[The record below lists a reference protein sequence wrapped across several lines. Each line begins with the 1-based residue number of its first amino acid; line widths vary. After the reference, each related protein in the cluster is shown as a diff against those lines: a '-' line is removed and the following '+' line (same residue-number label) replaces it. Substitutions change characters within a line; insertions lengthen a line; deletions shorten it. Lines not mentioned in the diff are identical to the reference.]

1 MKPFDS
7 EDRHHGPTVHMIEP
21 QAPMPRGN
29 RFMALMRNLMHT
41 RIDKSTHRIHLV
53 AFAFVGLYLV
63 IGGKLLWLG
72 MKPDTQSLRRAASE
86 AVSAS
91 RPDVIDRNGE
101 VLASDVKTMSIFAE
115 PRRIIDKDEAVELLT
130 AVLPG
135 LNARELRERLASR
148 KGFIWI
154 KRAVTPKER
163 QEVFRLGLP
172 GIVFV
177 PENKRVYP
185 NGPLASHVLGFT
197 NVDNHGIAG
206 IEKFIDNQG
215 LGDLNRAGF
224 QLTAADL
231 KPIQLSLDLRVTHAV
246 RDELQKG
253 IERYKAKGGSAAIMD
268 VNTGEVVALASLPD
282 YDPNNPTDALDP
294 NRINR
299 MSVGTYEMGST
310 FKALTLA
317 MGIDSG
323 KVNLRTSIDARGALR
338 YGRFKIGDYHAQNR
352 ALTIPEVFTYSSNI
366 GTARVALMIGVEG
379 HKAFLRKMGQ
389 LDRMRTEIPESAE
402 PQVPRQWGELSTM
415 TIAFGHGLA
424 VAPLQAMMAI
434 AALLNGGY
442 LINPT
447 FLKRSE
453 EDAKK
458 GAPRVIKPETS
469 EALRYLMR
477 LNAEIGSAK
486 AINIPGYY
494 AGGKTGTAE
503 KNFHGRYVKDRVLTT
518 FTAIWP
524 SDKPKYLYLTVMDE
538 PQPTPETHG
547 YRTAAWNAGAVTG
560 RLIERTGPLLGA
572 PPRLEL
578 PTLPFPLL
586 ARLGIGMPQP
596 GSSGH

>member
-7 EDRHHGPTVHMIEP
+7 EDRHPGPTVHMIEP
-21 QAPMPRGN
+21 QAPLPRGN

-135 LNARELRERLASR
+135 LNARDLRERLASR

-154 KRAVTPKER
+154 KRAVTPRER

-231 KPIQLSLDLRVTHAV
+231 KPIQLSLDLRVKHAV

-434 AALLNGGY
+434 AALSNGGY

>member
-1 MKPFDS
+1 MKPFDPD
-7 EDRHHGPTVHMIEP
+7 DRHPGPIVHMIEP
-21 QAPMPRGN
+21 QLPTPRGN
-29 RFMALMRNLMHT
+29 RFMAFVRNLMHT
-41 RIDKSTHRIHLV
+41 RIDKSTHRIHFV
-53 AFAFVGLYLV
+53 AFAFVGLYAV
-63 IGGKLLWLG
+63 ISGKLIWLG

-91 RPDVIDRNGE
+91 RPDVIDRNGD

-135 LNARELRERLASR
+135 LNARELRERLGSR
-148 KGFIWI
+148 KGFVWI

-206 IEKFIDNQG
+206 IEKFIDSQG

-224 QLTAADL
+224 QLAASDL

-253 IERYKAKGGSAAIMD
+253 IERYKAKSGAAAVMD
-268 VNTGEVVALASLPD
+268 VNTGEVIALVSLPD

-294 NRINR
+294 NRMNR
-299 MSVGTYEMGST
+299 MSVGVNEMGST

-317 MGIDSG
+317 MGLDSG
-323 KVNLRTSIDARGALR
+323 RINLRTSIDARAALR
-338 YGRFKIGDYHAQNR
+338 YGRHKISDFHAESR
-352 ALTIPEVFTYSSNI
+352 FLTVQEVFTYSSNI
-366 GTARVALMIGVEG
+366 GTARIALMTGVEG
-379 HKAFLRKMGQ
+379 HQAFLRKMGQ
-389 LDRMRTEIPESAE
+389 LDRMHTEIESAE
-402 PQVPRQWGELSTM
+402 PIVPRRWSELSTM

-424 VAPLQAMMAI
+424 VAPLQAMMAV
-434 AALLNGGY
+434 AALSNGGY

-453 EDAKK
+453 DDAKK
-458 GAPRVIKPETS
+458 DAPRVIKPETS
-469 EALRYLMR
+469 EMMRYLMHQ
-477 LNAEIGSAK
+477 NAENGSAK
-486 AINIPGYY
+486 SIRIKGYF
-494 AGGKTGTAE
+494 AGGKTGTAN
-503 KNFHGRYVKDRVLTT
+503 KVVNGRYAQDRVFTT
-518 FTAIWP
+518 FTATWP
-524 SDKPKYLYLTVMDE
+524 SDKPKYLYMTVMDE
-538 PQPTPETHG
+538 PQGLPETHG
-547 YRTAAWNAGAVTG
+547 YRTAAWNVGAVTG
-560 RLIERTGPLLGA
+560 KLIERTGPLLGG

-578 PTLPFPLL
+578 PTQPFPLI
-586 ARLGIGMPQP
+586 ARLGIGMTQS
-596 GSSGH
+596 GSLGH